1 MTPLRSIAGLVVA
14 GALAGLGL
22 AAREQPVEIEPT
34 FASLG
39 NPTMPFVP
47 SGSFITSSW
56 FCPGVPTGESGLGG
70 TIEVT
75 NTSDSPI
82 AGRVTAYST
91 DPNASAVDEPIIV
104 APRSTS
110 TVDLAALQPTG
121 SFVSGLVEIDG
132 GGGFVEQTALHP
144 AGNSVSPCANAASS
158 NWWFADGFTV
168 DDSTERLVLTNPYP
182 DAAIVDIRFVT
193 ADGIRRPS
201 RLQGYPVPGR
211 SVQVVTLGELGARD
225 EPILAAQ
232 VSASRGRVVVGRAQ
246 HYVGGRRLGFAMSLG
261 APSLNSQYYFAD
273 GETGEGIDE
282 TYAIYNPSDAEVTV
296 YAVFL
301 GLPSTP
307 DFTNDTEVIV
317 PKGGVVILD
326 TADVADLPPGRHGAV
341 FSTFAAESIVVERVI
356 TRPAGDSVATTVV
369 MGSPPNLASTRWS
382 ASVGTDI
389 AIEDA
394 LVVLNVDSVDTTVT
408 VSTLGPGGLVP
419 VPGLEAI
426 PLPAAGLITVPFTD
440 PSVLGRAFV
449 VESGQRVFVER
460 LLPRAA
466 ELRGRSGSFPLAG

>member
-1 MTPLRSIAGLVVA
+1 VKPLRSVAGLVVA
-14 GALAGLGL
+14 VALAGLGIS
-22 AAREQPVEIEPT
+22 ARDEPVVIDPT

-56 FCPGVPTGESGLGG
+56 FCPGVPAGESGVGG
-70 TIEVT
+70 TLQVT
-75 NTSDSPI
+75 NPSDAPI
-82 AGRVTAYST
+82 AGRITAYTT
-91 DPNASAVDEPIIV
+91 DPGVAAVDEPIIV

-110 TVDLAALQPTG
+110 RVDLDALQPTG
-121 SFVSGLVEIDG
+121 TFVSALVEIDG
-132 GGGFVEQTALHP
+132 GGGFVEQTAEHP
-144 AGNSVSPCANAASS
+144 AANAVSPCANAASS

-246 HYVGGRRLGFAMSLG
+246 HYVGGGRLGFTMTLG

-273 GETGEGIDE
+273 GETGEGIQE
-282 TYAIYNPSDAEVTV
+282 SYAIYNPTDAEVTV

-301 GLPSTP
+301 GLPATP
-307 DFTNDTEVIV
+307 DFTNDTEVVV
-317 PKGGVVILD
+317 PKGRVVILD
-326 TADVADLPPGRHGAV
+326 TADVPNLPAGRHGAV

-356 TRPAGDSVATTVV
+356 TRPAGDSFATTVV

-382 ASVGTDI
+382 AAVGSEI

-394 LVVLNVDSVDTTVT
+394 LVVLNVDSVETTVT
-408 VSTLGPGGLVP
+408 VSALGPGGLVP
-419 VPGLEAI
+419 VPGLENI

-440 PSVLGRAFV
+440 PSMLGKAFV

-460 LLPRAA
+460 LLPRSA